1 MEKPQDRQ
9 SKVGSNAERVPP
21 TLWDGGVGTNTPPK
35 IFPRP
40 DKARHET
47 PSNFHTPVTTISS
60 GTTSSQTQNHRLPR
74 RIIITPRIYFSS
86 DMSSESKKNLN
97 IRHLPPECDN
107 ELKNLKEHVNKV
119 ASWRS
124 ISNTMKESIESLDS
138 SKVETI
144 LRESFKILRITDRTR
159 FITPNPVNLVP
170 ISNDVMISDHPDQNS
185 ITHSAIAR
193 LSAAQILDALVVSM
207 YDFDCAVILADIKK

>member
-1 MEKPQDRQ
+1 MEEPQDRQ
-9 SKVGSNAERVPP
+9 SKVGFNAKSVPP

-35 IFPRP
+35 KFPRP
-40 DKARHET
+40 DKTRHET

-60 GTTSSQTQNHRLPR
+60 GTTSSHTQNHRLPR
-74 RIIITPRIYFSS
+74 RIIITPRIYLPS
-86 DMSSESKKNLN
+86 DMSTESKKNLN
-97 IRHLPPECDN
+97 VRCLPPECDN
-107 ELKNLKEHVNKV
+107 ELKILKEHVNKV

-144 LRESFKILRITDRTR
+144 LREVEADSFKILRITDRTR

-185 ITHSAIAR
+185 IITVPAGSVVEVTGTVCYFHSCVDLLI
-193 LSAAQILDALVVSM
+193 I
-207 YDFDCAVILADIKK
+207 